1 MTRPTMTIPGV
12 RCPKCGSAEGDG
24 EDGRPLRCI
33 GSHLVGRTRVQDW
46 ICTARDCECRFRV
59 NVALDWT
66 PGSPSATAT
75 IAN

>member
-1 MTRPTMTIPGV
+1 MTRPTITIPGV

-33 GSHLVGRTRVQDW
+33 GSRRIGRTRQQDW
-46 ICTARDCECRFRV
+46 SCGACGRSFRV

-66 PGSPSATAT
+66 PGTDSAIAT
-75 IAN
+75 IENT